1 MDNIT
6 KLLTFLQD
14 NYSETDCALIGCR
27 ADDEIRSHECCEY
40 DIVSINEN
48 SSTKLQPQ
56 IVFHREEGDTKNPIF
71 EVIKIARKNFYD
83 NADLCYSE
91 YIPFLKSS
99 LRSTS
104 VDYFKRKSELY
115 RKSIQFNNRSK
126 IIENIYNISKL
137 INVINKENSN
147 TNQIS
152 LDIKIYSLLTLTSY
166 LQWYLKKELRPSHMR
181 SQIKLVLDNGDSK
194 VCDTITSILD
204 TIGSERINKSTLS
217 RSEKSIMMLSNMDNQ
232 STLPLMAEKINY
244 FKLKS
249 KYFDAMLLVYNYA
262 VQYYQKTPS
271 NNRYNEV
278 LKRAIDVQNKEKIT
292 LLKEMKLLLKF
303 NKNLL

>member
-1 MDNIT
+1 MDNTT

-48 SSTKLQPQ
+48 SITNIQPQ
-56 IVFHREEGDTKNPIF
+56 IVFHREQGNTKNPIY
-71 EVIKIARKNFYD
+71 EVIKIGRKNFYD
-83 NADLCYSE
+83 NTDLSYSVFA
-91 YIPFLKSS
+91 PFLKSS

-104 VDYFKRKSELY
+104 IDYFERKSELY
-115 RKSIQFNNRSK
+115 RKSIQFNNRS
-126 IIENIYNISKL
+126 IIIRNIYNISKL

-152 LDIKIYSLLTLTSY
+152 LDIKINSLLTLTSY
-166 LQWYLKKELRPSHMR
+166 LQWHLKKELRPSHMR
-181 SQIKLVLDNGDSK
+181 SQIKLVLDNEGTKISDA
-194 VCDTITSILD
+194 ITSILE
-204 TIGSERINKSTLS
+204 TIGTERINKSTLS
-217 RSEKSIMMLSNMDNQ
+217 RSEKSIMMLSNTDNQ
-232 STLPLMAEKINY
+232 SELSLMAEKINY

-249 KYFDAMLLVYNYA
+249 NYFDAMLLVYNFA
-262 VQYYQKTPS
+262 VRYYQKTSS

-292 LLKEMKLLLKF
+292 LLKEIKLLLKF